1 MKQTFKQFFE
11 THQSGSSGGQIGLST
26 HRVPADVEAGMIS
39 EKEFIAK
46 VISSVKDVYKSR
58 QSELSLD
65 DVNRV
70 RDIASKQYDNSQSV
84 QTAVNIALRSLNR
97 SL

>member
-1 MKQTFKQFFE
+1 MKPTFKQFLE
-11 THQSGSSGGQIGLST
+11 THQSGSSGGQIGIST
-26 HRVPADVEAGMIS
+26 HRIPADSEAGLVS

-46 VISSVKDVYKSR
+46 VMGNVKDVYASR
-58 QSELSLD
+58 QQELELD
-65 DVNRV
+65 EIDRIRAV
-70 RDIASKQYDNSQSV
+70 AKEQYDNSQSV